1 MSKINLE
8 VAESLDFE
16 EGDCCRSPS
25 RGLGDVYKRQIKK
38 DGSIGKVIVPKMN
51 REMLDSDGYKALLD
65 VVEVLQPGAKDEF
78 IKYNE
83 MKGGSVH

>member
-16 EGDCCRSPS
+16 EGDCCIT
-25 RGLGDVYKRQIKK
+25 IKK

-65 VVEVLQPGAKDEF
+65 VVEVLQPGAKYEF

>member
-1 MSKINLE
+1 LSKINLE
-8 VAESLDFE
+8 VADNLEFE
-16 EGDCCRSPS
+16 EGDCCIT
-25 RGLGDVYKRQIKK
+25 IKK

-65 VVEVLQPGAKDEF
+65 VVEVLQPGAKDQF